1 MQFYA
6 KNNSSRTIIR
16 VDYIF
21 KLKKYPLLVM
31 FMVNNCNRENFFK
44 KVQNLT

>member
-31 FMVNNCNRENFFK
+31 FMVNNFNSEKNLK
-44 KVQNLT
+44 KVQNVT